1 MPPLVAAPPRR
12 ASAPPP
18 AVGGRGSRRHG
29 SMAGRPLLWLL
40 PSLILIAVVFVY
52 PITQI
57 IRLSFTDAGLVGG
70 VSRYTIDSY
79 RSLARGD
86 LGQILWVT
94 FVFVAL
100 SIVFQMLLGFLIA
113 LLIDESGR
121 RGLIGVG
128 VTRTLV
134 MTAWAIPGVVI
145 GIIWKLMYQESDSGI
160 LNYLFSLVG
169 FSGNTPFLSNPH
181 IALLSVTFANVWRGT
196 ALSMILCFAGLKT
209 IPRDALE
216 AAHIDGASAFSTLWR
231 IILPLMRPVL
241 IVNLTIVTIQT
252 LNTFDMMQALT
263 GGGPGRSTE
272 VLALG
277 VYNEIF
283 GQQALGRGAA
293 IGVALMVINMVVV
306 FAYLRFLQR
315 GEERA

>member
-1 MPPLVAAPPRR
+1 MQIVDGGHGLIGQRHDQV
-12 ASAPPP
+12 
-18 AVGGRGSRRHG
+18 VG
-29 SMAGRPLLWLL
+29 L
-40 PSLILIAVVFVY
+40 
-52 PITQI
+52 
-57 IRLSFTDAGLVGG
+57 DAGLVGG

-181 IALLSVTFANVWRGT
+181 IALLSVTFANGQHYD
-196 ALSMILCFAGLKT
+196 AGKFDFCQYNLLNLSFK
-209 IPRDALE
+209 
-216 AAHIDGASAFSTLWR
+216 
-231 IILPLMRPVL
+231 
-241 IVNLTIVTIQT
+241 
-252 LNTFDMMQALT
+252 
-263 GGGPGRSTE
+263 
-272 VLALG
+272 
-277 VYNEIF
+277 
-283 GQQALGRGAA
+283 
-293 IGVALMVINMVVV
+293 
-306 FAYLRFLQR
+306 
-315 GEERA
+315 

>member
-1 MPPLVAAPPRR
+1 MGVAAKGNLALHHAFHR
-12 ASAPPP
+12 AVADIF
-18 AVGGRGSRRHG
+18 GRHD
-29 SMAGRPLLWLL
+29 
-40 PSLILIAVVFVY
+40 
-52 PITQI
+52 T
-57 IRLSFTDAGLVGG
+57 
-70 VSRYTIDSY
+70 
-79 RSLARGD
+79 
-86 LGQILWVT
+86 
-94 FVFVAL
+94 
-100 SIVFQMLLGFLIA
+100 
-113 LLIDESGR
+113 
-121 RGLIGVG
+121 
-128 VTRTLV
+128 
-134 MTAWAIPGVVI
+134 
-145 GIIWKLMYQESDSGI
+145 
-160 LNYLFSLVG
+160 
-169 FSGNTPFLSNPH
+169 
-181 IALLSVTFANVWRGT
+181 
-196 ALSMILCFAGLKT
+196 
-209 IPRDALE
+209 